1 MTFSGHGGTWMCIPG
16 IATDAVLQSQSQFL
30 LCLLPIAQWMRRC
43 EHWWRYVAP
52 GSGRSCYNVRAA
64 CACVCVRVIYL
75 FVYIYK
81 YLFVF
86 IYMYMYVCMYM
97 YIYVYIYVYIHAHIF
112 VHISKHMI
120 YDCI

>member
-1 MTFSGHGGTWMCIPG
+1 MCIPG

-75 FVYIYK
+75 FVYIYIHK